1 MKKILIVLI
10 LLSGGTLISLNSC
23 SKSAFV
29 EATVV
34 QDGDGITTG
43 CGWLLSIGGELFFPE
58 GLREDLRVNGLV
70 ITIQYTVSVAP
81 KQCVD
86 NTSYPIAA
94 ISKYL

>member
-1 MKKILIVLI
+1 MLC
-10 LLSGGTLISLNSC
+10 GGTLISLDSC

-29 EATVV
+29 DATVV

-43 CGWLLSIGGELFFPE
+43 CGWLLNIGGEMFYPE
-58 GLREDLRVNGLV
+58 GLREDLRVDGLV

-81 KQCVD
+81 EKCVD
-86 NTSYPIAA
+86 NIEYPIAA